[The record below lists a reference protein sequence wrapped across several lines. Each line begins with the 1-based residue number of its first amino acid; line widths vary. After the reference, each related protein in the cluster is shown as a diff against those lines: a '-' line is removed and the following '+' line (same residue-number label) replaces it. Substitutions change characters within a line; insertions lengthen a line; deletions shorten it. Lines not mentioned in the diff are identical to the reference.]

1 MADNAVFQRVQGL
14 IEQVRQKY
22 LPDTAL
28 HIQRGNAAAGPD
40 SSLSAGPGKHMI
52 FLTEN
57 PQIMSTAVHEV
68 GHVVFETYAAK
79 LPPELRAAMR
89 ADWQAW
95 VKDFDA
101 GGGKDVAQRRLGATR
116 ADAGGILAGALKGD
130 VPNLRKALAGIPGPG
145 GKSYADYFKSLDEF
159 SAEQFVK
166 QIEAEVHSNIFGE
179 CFLREYEYLKSTML
193 NPAIKEI
200 I

>member
-1 MADNAVFQRVQGL
+1 
-14 IEQVRQKY
+14 
-22 LPDTAL
+22 
-28 HIQRGNAAAGPD
+28 
-40 SSLSAGPGKHMI
+40 MI

-79 LPPELRAAMR
+79 LPPELRAAMK

-116 ADAGGILAGALKGD
+116 ADTGGILAGALKGD
-130 VPNLRKALAGIPGPG
+130 VPNLRKALEGIPGPG

-166 QIEAEVHSNIFGE
+166 QVEAEFGTTPATTPMGKA
-179 CFLREYEYLKSTML
+179 LQALAYLVKMVKGVWEDRGEEL
-193 NPAIKEI
+193 GVAFGWR
-200 I
+200 